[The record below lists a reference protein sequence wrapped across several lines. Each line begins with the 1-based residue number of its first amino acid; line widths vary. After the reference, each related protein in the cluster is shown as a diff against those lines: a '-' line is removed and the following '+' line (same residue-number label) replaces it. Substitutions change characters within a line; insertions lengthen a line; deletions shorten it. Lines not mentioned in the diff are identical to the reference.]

1 MRGLSIKQSPLQGL
15 LEGAKEEDFRPLI
28 ERRFV
33 IVFDDG
39 VLVIKHWRIH
49 NLDKGTDRL
58 QPTKYQQH
66 KKHPVFDENNAYSD
80 QPTGICQPSVRQLTD
95 KCHTEVRLGKDSI
108 DKDSKDT
115 SSSEVATAPADKVKV
130 SFEKDSRPYKCAL
143 YLANQIAERIPG
155 KKYAEATLQSWAKD
169 FDRVNRL
176 DGHSWDDI
184 GTVLTFSQND
194 SFWQGN
200 ILSGAKF
207 RKQYDQLYLKMQKGG
222 RMTEE
227 FEYSVIGA
235 ICMDSRIIDR
245 IEPILSPD
253 DFTIPLCAD
262 I

>member
-1 MRGLSIKQSPLQGL
+1 MAERRMFAKTIVDSDAFLDMPIASQCLYFHLAMRADDEGFVNKAKSVARTV
-15 LEGAKEEDFRPLI
+15 GAKEEDFRPLI

-33 IVFDDG
+33 LVFDDG
-39 VLVIKHWRIH
+39 VIVIKHWRIH
-49 NLDKGTDRL
+49 NWIRGDRL

-66 KKHPVFDENNAYSD
+66 KSTLFLDENNAYTD
-80 QPTGICQPSVRQLTD
+80 KCQTNVSQLSD

-108 DKDSKDT
+108 DKESKDT

-155 KKYAEATLQSWAKD
+155 KKYAEVTLQSWARD
-169 FDRVNRL
+169 FDKVNRL

-207 RKQYDQLYLKMQKGG
+207 RKQYDQLYLKMQK
-222 RMTEE
+222 ED
-227 FEYSVIGA
+227 A
-235 ICMDSRIIDR
+235 
-245 IEPILSPD
+245 
-253 DFTIPLCAD
+253 
-262 I
+262 